1 MKSFT
6 KEINKAVKN
15 MLKNKMVMYIVL
27 SIVVINAM
35 GYLMVNNITAII
47 LLFLVGL
54 LTSFFSKNMIV
65 VMLVAVLFTNLLVG
79 NKTASRTPL
88 LEGLPNGD
96 QIEEIEEKVNEAK
109 NLVGENN
116 AEARA
121 KAIDAARDLL
131 QTLPD
136 DEEHDTFKSEMRIE
150 LKALEEQEEQEEE
163 EQEEQE
169 GFRKLRPAAL
179 NESADAAE
187 LDFPGSIESAYD
199 NLDKLLSSDAINKM
213 SNDTQNL
220 AEKVDG
226 QY

>member
-169 GFRKLRPAAL
+169 
-179 NESADAAE
+179 
-187 LDFPGSIESAYD
+187 
-199 NLDKLLSSDAINKM
+199 
-213 SNDTQNL
+213 
-220 AEKVDG
+220 
-226 QY
+226 